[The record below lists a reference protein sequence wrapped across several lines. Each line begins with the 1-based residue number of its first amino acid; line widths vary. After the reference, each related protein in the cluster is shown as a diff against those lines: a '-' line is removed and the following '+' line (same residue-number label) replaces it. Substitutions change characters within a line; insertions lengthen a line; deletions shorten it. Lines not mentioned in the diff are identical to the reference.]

1 MFWRSITPSVRLI
14 CDTLENIS
22 QSFYQGKVNVTFKE
36 SVFQPSS
43 SFRFGKELIK
53 TLEVNG
59 FNQELTPDLFLVT
72 GGGPE
77 RNVTFHSVKIPLMV
91 IFKELNLVSLVAI
104 RTAPGHIFLNIVERV
119 RLIIN
124 IGFQN
129 VALER
134 SEVPS
139 DEEIKKGKNLS
150 DLRSKPEIKKDWQTS
165 VAPLT
170 NTLEQRTS
178 WLAFKDGSFNVS
190 IILDYILFCY
200 CDTTYEN
207 LFTQITVLLA
217 ERKVIL
223 LKYNV
228 ILIVGKNKYVKKI
241 KSINRKITD
250 YWNVSY
256 WVFFIN
262 LILFVFVSNICL
274 FFYRW

>member
-1 MFWRSITPSVRLI
+1 M
-14 CDTLENIS
+14 
-22 QSFYQGKVNVTFKE
+22 TFKE

-91 IFKELNLVSLVAI
+91 IFKELNLESLVAI
-104 RTAPGHIFLNIVERV
+104 RTAPAHIFLNIVERV

-134 SEVPS
+134 SDES

-178 WLAFKDGSFNVS
+178 
-190 IILDYILFCY
+190 
-200 CDTTYEN
+200 
-207 LFTQITVLLA
+207 
-217 ERKVIL
+217 
-223 LKYNV
+223 
-228 ILIVGKNKYVKKI
+228 
-241 KSINRKITD
+241 
-250 YWNVSY
+250 
-256 WVFFIN
+256 
-262 LILFVFVSNICL
+262 
-274 FFYRW
+274 

>member
-1 MFWRSITPSVRLI
+1 M
-14 CDTLENIS
+14 
-22 QSFYQGKVNVTFKE
+22 TFKE

-77 RNVTFHSVKIPLMV
+77 RDVTFHSIKIPLMV
-91 IFKELNLVSLVAI
+91 IFIESLVAI

-178 WLAFKDGSFNVS
+178 
-190 IILDYILFCY
+190 
-200 CDTTYEN
+200 
-207 LFTQITVLLA
+207 
-217 ERKVIL
+217 
-223 LKYNV
+223 
-228 ILIVGKNKYVKKI
+228 
-241 KSINRKITD
+241 
-250 YWNVSY
+250 
-256 WVFFIN
+256 
-262 LILFVFVSNICL
+262 
-274 FFYRW
+274 